1 MDVKTIESLARLMK
15 ETGLTSLKLSEGETS
30 LKLERLPMGGIA
42 LAEAPAAAG
51 ASADTGAPAGMGAL
65 SSFGTGVFATAPR
78 TPASAATPLASRGA
92 AGTPEAIR
100 DSRRSIR

>member
-42 LAEAPAAAG
+42 LAEAPAA
-51 ASADTGAPAGMGAL
+51 TGAQALGVPAPAPAAPAAPAAAAQEGTLVL
-65 SSFGTGVFATAPR
+65 SPQARLPFGF
-78 TPASAATPLASRGA
+78 
-92 AGTPEAIR
+92 
-100 DSRRSIR
+100 

>member
-42 LAEAPAAAG
+42 LAEAPAA
-51 ASADTGAPAGMGAL
+51 TGAQAL
-65 SSFGTGVFATAPR
+65 GVPVVWARGLPGKVAPHTAAEYLKD
-78 TPASAATPLASRGA
+78 TVYHIMEELGV
-92 AGTPEAIR
+92 
-100 DSRRSIR
+100 